1 MDLSYTETQDM
12 LRDTLSRFLADTYD
26 FETRKKMIDSPE
38 GRDPGIWRAL
48 SQELGLTSAPFA
60 EDHGGMGG
68 GTIENMI
75 MMEELGKVIAIEP
88 WLQTVVIGG
97 GALKAVDS
105 AVVKARIAGELQDL
119 RVREGDTVQAGQII
133 AKVEPTEY
141 LARLKQAQQ
150 QAESAKGQLDI
161 ARRNFENNRSLV
173 DQGFI
178 SKTALDTSAGSLASA
193 QANYQAA
200 QAGADVASKTLE
212 DGILRAPI
220 AGQISQRLAQPGER
234 VGVDARI
241 VEIVNGAKL
250 ELEAALNPADS
261 LLVRPGQ
268 SAQLHMDGSAQPV
281 RARVARINPAANS
294 TTRTVTAYLSVE
306 NLPGLRQGL
315 FAQGDL
321 ATGNANKVLAIP
333 LDSVRTDKPQPY
345 VQVLNDGKVEHLP
358 VTVSQRSQ
366 WQGVPYAAIE
376 GVPVGTQVLA
386 GTLGAVRAGTPAQV
400 APTGQ

>member
-1 MDLSYTETQDM
+1 MKWT
-12 LRDTLSRFLADTYD
+12 A
-26 FETRKKMIDSPE
+26 
-38 GRDPGIWRAL
+38 A
-48 SQELGLTSAPFA
+48 A
-60 EDHGGMGG
+60 
-68 GTIENMI
+68 
-75 MMEELGKVIAIEP
+75 V
-88 WLQTVVIGG
+88 TVSLFGA
-97 GALKAVDS
+97 GALRLLQARQLKEETLQAQQSTLKSAVVLNINAADVQPVQPLDLPVTVTISGALRAVDS
-105 AVVKARIAGELQDL
+105 AMVKARVAGELQNL
-119 RVREGDTVQAGQII
+119 SVREGDFVKAGQVLARI
-133 AKVEPTEY
+133 EPTEY

-200 QAGADVASKTLE
+200 QAGADIASKALE

-234 VGVDARI
+234 VAVDARI

-261 LLVRPGQ
+261 LRVRPGQ
-268 SAQLHMDGSAQPV
+268 SAVLRIDGSTQTL
-281 RARVARINPAANS
+281 RARVARINPTANS
-294 TTRTVTAYLSVE
+294 STRTVTAYLAVE
-306 NLPGLRQGL
+306 NQAGLRQGL
-315 FAQGDL
+315 FAQGEL
-321 ATGNANKVLAIP
+321 STGNANKVLAVP

-345 VQVLNDGKVEHLP
+345 VQVLKDGKVEHVP
-358 VTVSQRSQ
+358 VEITQRGQ
-366 WQGVPYAAIE
+366 WQGKTYAAIQ
-376 GVPVGTQVLA
+376 GVPQGTPVLA

-400 APTGQ
+400 APAGP

>member
-1 MDLSYTETQDM
+1 MKTWMKWTATAVTVALLGAGTVRLLHARKLKEETLQAQQA
-12 LRDTLSRFLADTYD
+12 TLKSVVALKVNAADVQPVQ
-26 FETRKKMIDSPE
+26 S
-38 GRDPGIWRAL
+38 L
-48 SQELGLTSAPFA
+48 ELP
-60 EDHGGMGG
+60 
-68 GTIENMI
+68 
-75 MMEELGKVIAIEP
+75 
-88 WLQTVVIGG
+88 VVVSIS

-105 AVVKARIAGELQDL
+105 ALVKARIAGELQDL
-119 RVREGDTVQAGQII
+119 SVREGDVVKAGQVVARI
-133 AKVEPTEY
+133 EPTEY

-241 VEIVNGAKL
+241 VEIVNGSKL
-250 ELEAALNPADS
+250 ELEAALSPADS

-268 SAQLHMDGSAQPV
+268 SALLRIDGSPQPI
-281 RARVARINPAANS
+281 RARVARINPTANS
-294 TTRTVTAYLSVE
+294 STRTVTAYLVVE
-306 NLPGLRQGL
+306 GTGGLRQGL
-315 FAQGDL
+315 FAQGEL
-321 ATGNANKVLAIP
+321 ATGSANKVLAIP
-333 LDSVRTDKPQPY
+333 LASVRTDKPQPY
-345 VQVLNDGKVEHLP
+345 VQVIKDGKVEHLP
-358 VTVSQRSQ
+358 VEVTQRSQ
-366 WQGVPYAAIE
+366 WQGVAYAAIT
-376 GVPVGTQVLA
+376 GVPQDTPVLA

-400 APTGQ
+400 ALEAK

>member
-1 MDLSYTETQDM
+1 MKPWMKWTAAAVTVALLGAGTVRLLHARKLKEETLQAQQA
-12 LRDTLSRFLADTYD
+12 TLKS
-26 FETRKKMIDSPE
+26 
-38 GRDPGIWRAL
+38 
-48 SQELGLTSAPFA
+48 
-60 EDHGGMGG
+60 
-68 GTIENMI
+68 
-75 MMEELGKVIAIEP
+75 
-88 WLQTVVIGG
+88 TVVLTLHATDVYSVQAMELPVAIPVS

-119 RVREGDTVQAGQII
+119 RVREGDAVKAGQVLARI
-133 AKVEPTEY
+133 EPTEY

-178 SKTALDTSAGSLASA
+178 SKTALDTSAAALASA
-193 QANYQAA
+193 QATYQAA
-200 QAGADVASKTLE
+200 QAGAEVASKTLE

-268 SAQLHMDGSAQPV
+268 SALLRMDGSTQPV
-281 RARVARINPAANS
+281 RARVARINPTANS
-294 TTRTVTAYLSVE
+294 STRTVTAYLAIE
-306 NLPGLRQGL
+306 NNAGLRQGL
-315 FAQGDL
+315 FAQGEL
-321 ATGNANKVLAIP
+321 ATGSANQALAIP
-333 LDSVRTDKPQPY
+333 LDCVRTDKPQPY
-345 VQVLNDGKVEHLP
+345 VQVLRDGKVEHLP
-358 VTVSQRSQ
+358 VEITQRSQ
-366 WQGVPYAAIE
+366 WQGVTYAAVR
-376 GVPVGTQVLA
+376 GVPQDTPVLA

-400 APTGQ
+400 APAGR

>member
-1 MDLSYTETQDM
+1 MKPWMKWTAAAVTVALLGAGTVRLLHARKLKEETLQAQQA
-12 LRDTLSRFLADTYD
+12 TLKS
-26 FETRKKMIDSPE
+26 
-38 GRDPGIWRAL
+38 
-48 SQELGLTSAPFA
+48 
-60 EDHGGMGG
+60 
-68 GTIENMI
+68 
-75 MMEELGKVIAIEP
+75 
-88 WLQTVVIGG
+88 TVVLNIRAADVQPVQALELPVVVPIS

-105 AVVKARIAGELQDL
+105 AVVKARIAGELQNL
-119 RVREGDTVQAGQII
+119 NAREGDVVKAGQVLARI
-133 AKVEPTEY
+133 EPTEY

-212 DGILRAPI
+212 DGVLRAPI
-220 AGQISQRLAQPGER
+220 AGQIAQRLAQQGER

-241 VEIVNGAKL
+241 VEIVNGSKL

-268 SAQLHMDGSAQPV
+268 SALLRIDGSAQPL
-281 RARVARINPAANS
+281 RARVARINPTANS
-294 TTRTVTAYLSVE
+294 STRTVTAYLAIES
-306 NLPGLRQGL
+306 NASLRQGL
-315 FAQGDL
+315 FAQGEL
-321 ATGNANKVLAIP
+321 ATGSANKVLAIP
-333 LDSVRTDKPQPY
+333 LGSVRTDKPQPY
-345 VQVLNDGKVEHLP
+345 VQVLKDGKVEHLP
-358 VTVSQRSQ
+358 VEITQRSQ
-366 WQGVPYAAIE
+366 WQGVVYAAIQ
-376 GVPVGTQVLA
+376 GVPQDTPVLA

-400 APTGQ
+400 APAGQ